1 MTKPVSKIKIKNFR
15 KRIKEVNDQELDLR
29 RSLKLLY
36 DQFVLDVGDTEIA
49 LRHVRQAYF
58 QIQKYRVQCQL
69 AERMEFHP
77 FFGMN
82 PMSSHYFQQFDDDED
97 EEEEDDGII

>member
-1 MTKPVSKIKIKNFR
+1 MTKPPSKIKIKNFR
-15 KRIKEVNDQELDLR
+15 NRIKLINDQELELR

-36 DQFVLDVGDTEIA
+36 DQFVLDVGDSEIA
-49 LRHVRQAYF
+49 LRHVRQAFF
-58 QIQKYRVQCQL
+58 QIQKYRIQKQL

-82 PMSSHYFQQFDDDED
+82 PASSQYYKEFEQED
-97 EEEEDDGII
+97 EEDDGII